1 MGIYKAKKAI
11 VIYVYYPLLTHN
23 SQKGKIVIFIKILN
37 EYKSTI
43 LFSSLISEGS
53 SKMEKKKP
61 HSRVNLLKFNF
72 SSNCHEQEFTFI
84 AMG

>member
-1 MGIYKAKKAI
+1 MDINWVSENKYVLEEKGGHHVGIYKAKKAI

-53 SKMEKKKP
+53 SKMEKKKKNTQQ
-61 HSRVNLLKFNF
+61 S
-72 SSNCHEQEFTFI
+72 
-84 AMG
+84 